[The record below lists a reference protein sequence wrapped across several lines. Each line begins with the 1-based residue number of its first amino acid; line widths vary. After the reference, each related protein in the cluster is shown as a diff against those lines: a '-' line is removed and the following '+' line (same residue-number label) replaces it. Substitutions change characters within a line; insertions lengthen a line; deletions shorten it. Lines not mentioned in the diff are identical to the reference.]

1 MYKKSIS
8 VLVSVLIIWACNE
21 PKKQMQEFD
30 TESDTID
37 FYYEDTVAIE
47 NDTIE
52 IAEDSVQTES
62 SNTGSGGISE
72 ELIIGTFDS

>member
-1 MYKKSIS
+1 MYRKSILI
-8 VLVSVLIIWACNE
+8 LVSVLIAWACSE
-21 PKKQMQEFD
+21 SKKQMQELD
-30 TESDTID
+30 TENDSID
-37 FYYEDTVAIE
+37 YYEDTVAIE